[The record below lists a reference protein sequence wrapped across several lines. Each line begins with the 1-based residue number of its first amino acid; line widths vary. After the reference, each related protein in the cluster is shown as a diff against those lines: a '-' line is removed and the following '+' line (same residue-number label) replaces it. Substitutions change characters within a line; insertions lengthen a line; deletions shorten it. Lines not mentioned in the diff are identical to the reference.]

1 MQPPVAPVRCLIADD
16 HPLTRTGIRC
26 ALHDDGFVVCAEA
39 ADADEAVAAA
49 VREQPQVCLLD
60 VIMPGSGIRAAERI
74 SELVPRTT
82 IIMLTAADDDDTLFA
97 CLRAGARG
105 FLLKDMCLDRLPEA
119 LRGALRGEAAIPRHL
134 TTRILS
140 EFRRRGVAT
149 GAATGRRTLG
159 SLTSRETDVLELLG
173 QGLGTAEI
181 AARLFLSQATVRSHA
196 ASVMHKFGVG
206 NRAALRELLNAE
218 APRRDSVH

>member
-1 MQPPVAPVRCLIADD
+1 MPPLVAPVRCLIADD
-16 HPLTRTGIRC
+16 HPLTRTGIRY
-26 ALHDDGFVVCAEA
+26 ALHGEDFVVCAEA

-60 VIMPGSGIRAAERI
+60 VVMPGSGIRAAERI

-82 IIMLTAADDDDTLFA
+82 IIMLTVADDDETLFA
-97 CLRAGARG
+97 CLRAGASG

-119 LRGALRGEAAIPRHL
+119 LRGALNGEAAIPRHL

-140 EFRRRGVAT
+140 EFQRRGIAHRVAD
-149 GAATGRRTLG
+149 GRRILG

-196 ASVMHKFGVG
+196 ASVMRKFGVES
-206 NRAALRELLNAE
+206 RAALRELLDPDAT
-218 APRRDSVH
+218 RRPVH